1 MKKDSEISAEWIG
14 ECEKCRWLAKRGVE
28 VWRGGDE
35 VVDGM
40 GFSEEVGEVMGTGA
54 PDHDEVAHS
63 DTISEPMVA
72 HCDGFG
78 TTKFAGLLGY
88 FAGD

>member
-1 MKKDSEISAEWIG
+1 
-14 ECEKCRWLAKRGVE
+14 
-28 VWRGGDE
+28 
-35 VVDGM
+35 M